1 MPSINSEKTGTEE
14 NYITEELINNGT
26 QMDMLFMKEAILW

>member
-1 MPSINSEKTGTEE
+1 MPSINSEKIGTEE
-14 NYITEELINNGT
+14 NYITEELINNRT

>member
-1 MPSINSEKTGTEE
+1 MQAMPSINSEKTRTKE

-26 QMDMLFMKEAILW
+26 HMDMLFMK